1 MLSFNKL
8 MRRGLVNTN
17 TTDNKRP
24 TRRYKMTVPKV
35 LEGLSMNELKQHI
48 QEEQA
53 VIERKQDE
61 NTRLDAEFEVYKQDR
76 DKLKQHISILQ
87 KKIKNAILPCL
98 SYDTFRLERKTEKII
113 EEAEEHKTICQE
125 LEEMIPR
132 KIVDQQKEIKRKE
145 RLLGEL
151 ERSKTDWNMLELVA
165 TMSTKFEDGQAI
177 MGHVHVLDQMKAK
190 YKERLSEA
198 LEKAHQLRE
207 YLKTVESKHQLEAS
221 QMSMKMSEL
230 QEEKLRLQVKEDAIY
245 MEYDD
250 VLDRKEKYFGPAQIE
265 TAIINIHDMIAPHSN
280 KNDVSDMNTM
290 LDKIQEFIMD
300 NYEILERFTNQYGH
314 P

>member
-8 MRRGLVNTN
+8 TRRGLVNTN
-17 TTDNKRP
+17 TTENKRP
-24 TRRYKMTVPKV
+24 TRRQKMTVPKV
-35 LEGLSMNELKQHI
+35 LEGLSMNELKQRIH
-48 QEEQA
+48 EEQA

-61 NTRLDAEFEVYKQDR
+61 STRLDAEFEVYKQDR
-76 DKLKQHISILQ
+76 DTLKQQISILQ
-87 KKIKNAILPCL
+87 KNIKNAILPCL

-113 EEAEEHKTICQE
+113 EEAEEHKTIHQE
-125 LEEMIPR
+125 LEEIIPR
-132 KIVDQQKEIKRKE
+132 KIVDQEKAVKRKE
-145 RLLGEL
+145 RLIEEL
-151 ERSKTDWNMLELVA
+151 EKSKTDWDMLELVA
-165 TMSTKFEDGQAI
+165 TMSTKFEDGQEL

-198 LEKAHQLRE
+198 LQKAQQLRE

-245 MEYDD
+245 MKYDD
-250 VLDRKEKYFGPAQIE
+250 VLDRKEKYFGPAQVE
-265 TAIINIHDMIAPHSN
+265 TAIINIHDMIAPQSN
-280 KNDVSDMNTM
+280 KNDVGHMNSM
-290 LDKIQEFIMD
+290 LDKIQEFITD
-300 NYEILERFTNQYGH
+300 NYEILDQYAKQYGH